1 MSPFEIIM
9 LACFGFAWPFSIVRS
24 WRSRTAKGKSIMFLI
39 VVILGYASGVLHKV
53 IYSWDKVVL
62 LYILNLIMVSIDAAI
77 YFRNKNIDRSVA

>member
-9 LACFGFAWPFSIVRS
+9 LTCFGFAWPFSIVRS
-24 WRSRTAKGKSIMFLI
+24 WRSRTAKGKSIIFLT
-39 VVILGYASGVLHKV
+39 VVIIGYIAGILHKV

-77 YFRNKNIDRSVA
+77 YFRNKNIDNSSK